1 VPTPFGTQPVE
12 WRHQKLNVT
21 QLGDSTSV
29 GQNLVKLTNPSA
41 ITYLRINADNS
52 ISTLTAAQ
60 LNTALGFI
68 KKLLNNTL
76 TNTSS
81 ATYVNITDCIV
92 SLEAN
97 SEYMGRFSLATGS
110 TGAAGINHIFTLPTG
125 ATMYV
130 GRYVTGGNDTT
141 QTMNWSTITSG
152 ATLTPALNARV
163 ALNGFAEYQF
173 YISTTN
179 AGNFTPSFAPVTN
192 GATATIYA
200 KMTQL
205 SIEKI

>member
-1 VPTPFGTQPVE
+1 
-12 WRHQKLNVT
+12 
-21 QLGDSTSV
+21 
-29 GQNLVKLTNPSA
+29 
-41 ITYLRINADNS
+41 
-52 ISTLTAAQ
+52 LTAAQ

-68 KKLLNNTL
+68 KKLLNTTL

-97 SEYMGRFSLATGS
+97 SEYTGRFSLATGS

-152 ATLTPALNARV
+152 ATLTPALNARA

-200 KMTQL
+200 KMTQI